1 MLLINF
7 VSIAGEE
14 QDLILKRRALNIF
27 QRKNALKKSNLATED
42 NVQAPSSC
50 TLSIFDQLQVTWPCI
65 KILKYFY

>member
-27 QRKNALKKSNLATED
+27 QRKNALKEIKSRN
-42 NVQAPSSC
+42 
-50 TLSIFDQLQVTWPCI
+50 
-65 KILKYFY
+65 

>member
-27 QRKNALKKSNLATED
+27 QRKNALKEIKSISQLKITCKHQVVARCQSLTNYKLLGLA
-42 NVQAPSSC
+42 SKS
-50 TLSIFDQLQVTWPCI
+50 
-65 KILKYFY
+65 